1 MTIQNALT
9 CFVTLGD
16 SYTRCHS
23 SSLPPLRDSSR
34 SPTRSPSQALRRQAK
49 AMLAPKCFVPL
60 RQIVENKS
68 LQTYITVLTKFPCSS
83 QEEREGGP
91 RERERGRGRERE
103 RERETE
109 RQRETE
115 TETQRELEPEIEKF
129 ILQRL

>member
-1 MTIQNALT
+1 
-9 CFVTLGD
+9 
-16 SYTRCHS
+16 
-23 SSLPPLRDSSR
+23 
-34 SPTRSPSQALRRQAK
+34 
-49 AMLAPKCFVPL
+49 MLAPKCFVPL

-91 RERERGRGRERE
+91 REREGGGERE
-103 RERETE
+103 RETETE